1 MSKSMGDQGPRIA
14 HLVHAGKGGLAG
26 EIADLRSDTDRAMAL
41 LEARDASLDFP
52 ELDYIDG
59 AGPAAAGGDMV
70 VVGRN
75 LLDGQTFA
83 SLTLGASL
91 DIIMRVPGEAG
102 NDVIVEVVDTG
113 GAGPA
118 TYVWT
123 PATKTLTIDLVGT
136 TPDEDT
142 IATAIND
149 AGVGAPVR
157 ANSGG
162 GAAFGTVAAQN
173 LSGGTGLGWSCTVG
187 GFDAPIKFDTGAATS
202 NANLTETQATVT
214 VPALAPIVATDKAHV
229 YATVNGVR
237 AELGAVAVE

>member
-14 HLVHAGKGGLAG
+14 HLVHKGKGGLAG
-26 EIADLRSDTDRAMAL
+26 EIADLRSDTDKAMEL

-70 VVGRN
+70 LVGRK
-75 LLDGQTFA
+75 LLNGQTFA
-83 SLTLGASL
+83 SLTLGVSL
-91 DIIMRVPGEAG
+91 DIIMREPGEAG
-102 NDVIVEVVDTG
+102 NEVLVEVIDSG
-113 GAGPA
+113 GVGGLAVSWAAG
-118 TYVWT
+118 
-123 PATKTLTIDLVGT
+123 KLTIDLDGA

-142 IATAIND
+142 IATAVND

-162 GAAFGTVAAQN
+162 GAAFGTVAAAN
-173 LSGGTGLGWSCTVG
+173 LAGGTGLGWSCTVG
-187 GFDAPIKFDTGAATS
+187 GFDAPLKFDTGAATS
-202 NANLTETQATVT
+202 SANLTETQATVT